1 MKKFQW
7 IIISLICLFMS
18 PIIMS
23 FLPLNMV
30 YLSEVEQRGDQS
42 YEESIAVNLPLMI
55 SEKTSEA
62 SHVMNYKLVG
72 DELISTIGLYSNESY
87 LPEYQKILKE
97 IPFYKRPKAMFDKL
111 FENKDQTIWSEYFT
125 DNQRYSYRLLD
136 RETQKVK
143 DYTIKLPNYVD
154 NAYLDQYSVKNN
166 KLTLYLRMSN
176 QNNNKKPDDILK
188 FVIDIKTGN
197 QVSEDKFDVETYDKM
212 MSISHTG
219 NVFQPEYIVGHGE
232 FDIKTK
238 NPLDNRYDIYDTE
251 LNKVA
256 DFKYKANFKANAYQ
270 IYVVKDTIYILE
282 SDYNNQRDTLS
293 VEDDNQEVQDHP
305 KNRKYILSKL
315 DKQFRQVKVSEFEG
329 NISEVR
335 LKEDKLMV
343 LSTIDDQQIEA
354 QLLSL
359 DSGKEIYAIRWH
371 LAAKNKTIEPLY
383 INFVY

>member
-1 MKKFQW
+1 M
-7 IIISLICLFMS
+7 FMS

-72 DELISTIGLYSNESY
+72 DELMSTIGLYPNDSY

-97 IPFYKRPKAMFDKL
+97 IPFYKRPKAMFNKL
-111 FENKDQTIWSEYFT
+111 FENKDQTIWSYYFT
-125 DNQRYSYRLLD
+125 DNHTFSYRLLD

-154 NAYLDQYSVKNN
+154 NAYLDQYSVKDN

-176 QNNNKKPDDILK
+176 QNNNKKPDDIMK
-188 FVIDIKTGN
+188 FVIDITTGK
-197 QVSEDKFDVETYDKM
+197 QVSEDKLDGETYDKM
-212 MSISHTG
+212 TSISHTG
-219 NVFQPEYIVGHGE
+219 NVFQPEYIVGQGE
-232 FDIKTK
+232 FDTKDK
-238 NPLDNRYDIYDTE
+238 NPLDIRYNIYDTE

-371 LAAKNKTIEPLY
+371 LAAKNKTIEPLD